1 MVDLI
6 QNVTSNIEQTAASSA
21 NRPIPSGKAKPRPA
35 VTAGGSTTPTR
46 GTGDVSGLVND
57 INALVFELAAT
68 TVTFDVDDATG
79 RSVVRV
85 LNKETGDVIRQLP
98 PEELL
103 NLVARMRQLSG
114 LIFNEEA

>member
-6 QNVTSNIEQTAASSA
+6 QNVTSNIEQAAASSA
-21 NRPIPSGKAKPRPA
+21 NRPVFPAKARARSAASTGESAPPSR
-35 VTAGGSTTPTR
+35 S
-46 GTGDVSGLVND
+46 TGDVSGLVND
-57 INALVFELAAT
+57 INSLVYELSAT
-68 TVTFDVDDATG
+68 TVTFDIDEATG

-103 NLVARMRQLSG
+103 NLVARMRQLTG

>member
-6 QNVTSNIEQTAASSA
+6 QNVTSNIEQSAASSA
-21 NRPIPSGKAKPRPA
+21 NRPIPSAKAKPRPVA
-35 VTAGGSTTPTR
+35 SGGSTAPTR
-46 GTGDVSGLVND
+46 STGDVSGLVND

-68 TVTFDVDDATG
+68 KVTFDVDDATG

-98 PEELL
+98 PEALL
-103 NLVARMRQLSG
+103 ILVARMRQLTG

>member
-21 NRPIPSGKAKPRPA
+21 HRPIPAAKAKPRPVA
-35 VTAGGSTTPTR
+35 STGGSTAPTR
-46 GTGDVSGLVND
+46 STGDVSGLVND

-68 TVTFDVDDATG
+68 TVTFDIDDATG

-98 PEELL
+98 PEALL

>member
-1 MVDLI
+1 MIDTI
-6 QNVTSNIEQTAASSA
+6 QNVTGIEQTAAPSTT
-21 NRPIPSGKAKPRPA
+21 RPVSPGKAKARPA
-35 VTAGGSTTPTR
+35 ESTGTPAPSTGSTE
-46 GTGDVSGLVND
+46 GLSGLVND
-57 INALVFELAAT
+57 INGLVYELSAT

-98 PEELL
+98 PEALL

>member
-1 MVDLI
+1 MIDTI
-6 QNVTSNIEQTAASSA
+6 QNVTGIEQTPVPATT
-21 NRPIPSGKAKPRPA
+21 RPVSSGKAKARPA
-35 VTAGGSTTPTR
+35 DSSGRSAPPLPN
-46 GTGDVSGLVND
+46 TGDLSRLADDINGLVY
-57 INALVFELAAT
+57 ELSAT
-68 TVTFDVDDATG
+68 KVTFDVDDATG

-103 NLVARMRQLSG
+103 ILVARMRQLTG